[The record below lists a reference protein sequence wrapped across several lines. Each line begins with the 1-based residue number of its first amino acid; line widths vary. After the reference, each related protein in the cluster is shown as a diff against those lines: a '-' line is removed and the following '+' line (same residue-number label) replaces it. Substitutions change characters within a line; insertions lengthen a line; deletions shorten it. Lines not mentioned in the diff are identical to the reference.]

1 MFNSIITIVNTC
13 TWIFAVLPIMLSLC
27 IYEYYSCLITNC
39 KIQFWS
45 VIATN
50 ILCTILINSYLWYM
64 HVGPLNQVIDIANML
79 VTFCIMLIAD
89 LCFYFTLKDL
99 RTEQLDAIMPVLP
112 KKGK

>member
-1 MFNSIITIVNTC
+1 
-13 TWIFAVLPIMLSLC
+13 
-27 IYEYYSCLITNC
+27 
-39 KIQFWS
+39 
-45 VIATN
+45 
-50 ILCTILINSYLWYM
+50 M
-64 HVGPLNQVIDIANML
+64 HTDLLNQVIDIANML